1 MDGLVLRVEDGA
13 VLTDDVLER
22 VSRGE
27 SVQITRGGEV
37 LAEVVA
43 VAAPTSR
50 LSQAELDA
58 IFERVAANREKLRE
72 LGVTYSHQDLRDL
85 RDNLGTY

>member
-27 SVQITRGGEV
+27 SVQITRGGKV

-43 VAAPTSR
+43 ATAPKSR

-72 LGVTYSHQDLRDL
+72 LGVTYSHQDLRD
-85 RDNLGTY
+85 NLGTY